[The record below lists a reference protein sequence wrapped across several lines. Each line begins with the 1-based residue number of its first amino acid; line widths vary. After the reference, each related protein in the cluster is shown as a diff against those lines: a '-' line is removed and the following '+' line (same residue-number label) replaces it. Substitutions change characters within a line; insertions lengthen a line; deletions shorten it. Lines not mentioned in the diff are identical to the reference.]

1 MAGRIQLF
9 RSFARCLLCYAIT
22 RWTVTAVL
30 ARSTSHRPRA
40 DVSACKLAANS
51 DVYLS
56 AGFGYE
62 LNCAPSTGTLN
73 AFMIFVDF
81 DDEPAIETPQSLHDF
96 FLPAAAEWYTT
107 SSYGALT
114 LNVTAD
120 TSRFYRMPVTAA
132 SYGWAR
138 GLSYETHEKYIQD
151 ALDAY
156 NQTIPPTDVLY
167 VVPTANAAAIS
178 FSPTFMGD
186 VQTRAGVYVAKKSV
200 TFGLDAYK
208 TWKYLVLNHET
219 GHTMCLPDYYPFN
232 GSATGLFIG
241 GWDLMGLISGPSPD
255 YFAWDKWRLG
265 WLSDEQIDCVAEAGS
280 TTHTLTP
287 LEEAGGSKAVVIKHD
302 GTNVLAAELRSAS
315 GLDSASCST
324 GVLLYTISTTTAT
337 GEGPVRVLD
346 ATPGSSGCAGDKLN
360 DAPLS
365 LKGTSS
371 YTVPGWGIKVTVVS
385 ESSDGTE
392 IKVDVS

>member
-1 MAGRIQLF
+1 MRGSAWLAFVGAVSAG
-9 RSFARCLLCYAIT
+9 
-22 RWTVTAVL
+22 TAPQ
-30 ARSTSHRPRA
+30 HRPRA
-40 DVSACKLAANS
+40 DISACKLAADS

-81 DDEPAIETPQSLHDF
+81 DDEGAVETPQSLHDF
-96 FLPAAAEWYTT
+96 FLPAAAEWYAT
-107 SSYGALT
+107 SSYGALA

-120 TSRFYRMPVTAA
+120 TSRFYRMPAAAA

-138 GLSYETHEKYIQD
+138 GLSYETHQTYIQD

-156 NQTIPPTDVLY
+156 GQAIPETDVLY
-167 VVPTANAAAIS
+167 VVPTANATSIS

-186 VQTRAGVYVAKKSV
+186 VETRAGVYVAKKSV
-200 TFGLDAYK
+200 TFGLDAYR

-265 WLSDEQIDCVAEAGS
+265 WLSDDQIECVAEAGS

-287 LEEAGGSKAVVIKHD
+287 LEKAGGSKAVVIKHS
-302 GTNVLAAELRSAS
+302 GTDVLVAELRTADS
-315 GLDSASCST
+315 LDAASCAT

-346 ATPGSSGCAGDKLN
+346 ATPSSAGCAGDKLN
-360 DAPLS
+360 DATLN
-365 LKGTSS
+365 LAGTSS
-371 YTVPGWGIKVTVVS
+371 YTIAQWGVTVTVVS
-385 ESSDGTE
+385 ESDDGVE
-392 IKVDVS
+392 IEVEVA

>member
-1 MAGRIQLF
+1 MSGFIEPCQVAMRGLAWYTITAWMIAVAA
-9 RSFARCLLCYAIT
+9 ARAAHL
-22 RWTVTAVL
+22 
-30 ARSTSHRPRA
+30 HPRA
-40 DVSACKLAANS
+40 DISACKLPANNN
-51 DVYLS
+51 VYLS

-62 LNCAPSTGTLN
+62 LNCAPSTGALN

-81 DDEPAIETPQSLHDF
+81 DDEKAIETPQSLHDF
-96 FLPAAAEWYTT
+96 FLPAAAEWYAT
-107 SSYGALT
+107 SSYGGLT

-120 TSRFYRMPVTAA
+120 TSRFYRMPATAA

-138 GLSYETHEKYIQD
+138 GLSYEAHQKYIQD
-151 ALDAY
+151 ALDVY
-156 NQTIPPTDVLY
+156 GKTIAPTDVLY

-186 VQTRAGVYVAKKSV
+186 VETRSGVYVAKKSV

-265 WLSDEQIDCVAEAGS
+265 WLSDEQIDCVAGAGS
-280 TTHTLTP
+280 TTHRLTP
-287 LEEAGGSKAVVIKHD
+287 LEKPGGSKAVVVKHNS
-302 GTNVLAAELRSAS
+302 TNVLVAELRSAI
-315 GLDSASCST
+315 GLDSASCAT
-324 GVLLYTISTTTAT
+324 GVLLYTVSTTTAT
-337 GEGPVRVLD
+337 GEGPVRVVD
-346 ATPGSSGCAGDKLN
+346 ATPSSSGCAGDKLN
-360 DAPLS
+360 DATLS
-365 LKGTSS
+365 LEGTSS
-371 YTVPGWGIKVTVVS
+371 YAISEWGVKVTVLS
-385 ESSDGTE
+385 ESSDGVE
-392 IKVDVS
+392 IKVEIS

>member
-1 MAGRIQLF
+1 MAGLTHPFRIL
-9 RSFARCLLCYAIT
+9 AWCLVWYIT
-22 RWTVTAVL
+22 LRATAS
-30 ARSTSHRPRA
+30 AATTTTPHRPRA
-40 DVSACKLAANS
+40 DVSACKLAANN

-81 DDEPAIETPQSLHDF
+81 DDAPAIETTQSLHDF
-96 FLPAAAEWYTT
+96 FLPAAAEWYAE

-114 LNVTAD
+114 LDVTAD

-151 ALDAY
+151 VLDVY
-156 NQTIPPTDVLY
+156 NQTIAPTDVLY

-219 GHTMCLPDYYPFN
+219 GHTTCLPDYYPFN

-241 GWDLMGLISGPSPD
+241 GWDLMGLIR
-255 YFAWDKWRLG
+255 YL
-265 WLSDEQIDCVAEAGS
+265 
-280 TTHTLTP
+280 
-287 LEEAGGSKAVVIKHD
+287 
-302 GTNVLAAELRSAS
+302 
-315 GLDSASCST
+315 
-324 GVLLYTISTTTAT
+324 
-337 GEGPVRVLD
+337 
-346 ATPGSSGCAGDKLN
+346 
-360 DAPLS
+360 
-365 LKGTSS
+365 GTS
-371 YTVPGWGIKVTVVS
+371 
-385 ESSDGTE
+385 
-392 IKVDVS
+392 

>member
-1 MAGRIQLF
+1 MRGLAW
-9 RSFARCLLCYAIT
+9 CTTIT
-22 RWTVTAVL
+22 AWITA
-30 ARSTSHRPRA
+30 AAPAKAHPSPRA
-40 DVSACKLAANS
+40 DIATCKLAANS
-51 DVYLS
+51 NVYLS

-81 DDEPAIETPQSLHDF
+81 DDQQAIETPQSLHDF
-96 FLPAAAEWYTT
+96 FLPAAAEWYAT
-107 SSYGALT
+107 SSYGALA

-120 TSRFYRMPVTAA
+120 TSRFYRMPATAA

-138 GLSYETHEKYIQD
+138 GLSYETHQKYIQD

-156 NQTIPPTDVLY
+156 GKTIAPTDVLY

-186 VQTRAGVYVAKKSV
+186 VTTRSGVYVAKKSV

-265 WLSDEQIDCVAEAGS
+265 WLADAQIDCVAEAGS
-280 TTHTLTP
+280 TRHSLTP
-287 LEEAGGSKAVVIKHD
+287 LETAGGSKAVVIKHNSTD
-302 GTNVLAAELRSAS
+302 VLVAELRTAT

-324 GVLLYTISTTTAT
+324 GVLLYTVSTTTAT

-346 ATPGSSGCAGDKLN
+346 ATPTSSGCAGDKLN

-371 YTVPGWGIKVTVVS
+371 YTVSEWGVKVTVLSETADGVEIQVEVS
-385 ESSDGTE
+385 
-392 IKVDVS
+392 

>member
-1 MAGRIQLF
+1 MLIIEVLEYRKQL
-9 RSFARCLLCYAIT
+9 AYNAEN
-22 RWTVTAVL
+22 
-30 ARSTSHRPRA
+30 ARSRPRA
-40 DVSACKLAANS
+40 DSSTCKIAANS
-51 DVYLS
+51 NVYLS
-56 AGFGYE
+56 AGFGYD
-62 LNCAPSTGTLN
+62 LNCAPSTGTLS

-81 DDEPAIETPQSLHDF
+81 ADQTAIETPQSLYDF
-96 FLPAAAEWYTT
+96 FLPAAAEWYAT

-120 TSRFYRMPVTAA
+120 TSRFHRMPATAA
-132 SYGWAR
+132 SYGWER
-138 GLSYETHEKYIQD
+138 GLSYETHQKYIQD

-156 NQTIPPTDVLY
+156 GKAIPPTDVLY

-186 VQTRAGVYVAKKSV
+186 VTTRAGTYVAKKSV

-265 WLSDEQIDCVAEAGS
+265 WLSDEQIACVAERGS

-287 LEEAGGSKAVVIKHD
+287 LEKPGGSKAVVVKHS
-302 GTNVLAAELRSAS
+302 GTDVLVAELRSAS
-315 GLDSASCST
+315 GLDSVSCST
-324 GVLLYTISTTTAT
+324 GVLLYTVSTTTAT
-337 GEGPVRVLD
+337 GEGPIRVLD
-346 ATPGSSGCAGDKLN
+346 ATPRSSGCAGDKLN

-371 YTVPGWGIKVTVVS
+371 YTVPGWGIKVTVIS
-385 ESSDGTE
+385 ESNNKVD
-392 IKVDVS
+392 IKVEVS

>member
-1 MAGRIQLF
+1 MRSLRAVMQSSAWLAFAG
-9 RSFARCLLCYAIT
+9 
-22 RWTVTAVL
+22 AVS
-30 ARSTSHRPRA
+30 AGIASHNRLRA
-40 DVSACKLAANS
+40 DISACKLAANS

-62 LNCAPSTGTLN
+62 LNCAPSTGTLH

-81 DDEPAIETPQSLHDF
+81 DDQGAVETPQSLYDF
-96 FLPAAAEWYTT
+96 FLPAAAEWYAT

-120 TSRFYRMPVTAA
+120 TSRFYRMPGTAA
-132 SYGWAR
+132 SYGWER
-138 GLSYETHEKYIQD
+138 GLGYETHRTYIQD

-156 NQTIPPTDVLY
+156 GRAVPETDVFY
-167 VVPTANAAAIS
+167 VVPTANATSIS

-186 VQTRAGVYVAKKSV
+186 VETRAGVYVAKKSV
-200 TFGLDAYK
+200 TFGLDAYR
-208 TWKYLVLNHET
+208 TWKYPVLNHET

-265 WLSDEQIDCVAEAGS
+265 WLSDDQIECVAESGS

-287 LEEAGGSKAVVIKHD
+287 LERAGGSKAVVIKNS
-302 GTNVLAAELRSAS
+302 GTDVLVAELRTADS
-315 GLDSASCST
+315 LNSASCAA

-346 ATPGSSGCAGDKLN
+346 ATPGSAGCAGDILN
-360 DAPLS
+360 DATLN
-365 LKGTSS
+365 LAGTSS
-371 YTVPGWGIKVTVVS
+371 YTIDQWGVTVTVLS
-385 ESSDGTE
+385 ESDDGVE
-392 IKVDVS
+392 IEVEVSY

>member
-1 MAGRIQLF
+1 MVNAVRLLETTLRMAAWYTIIALILPFASAKDTRPHS
-9 RSFARCLLCYAIT
+9 RSDI
-22 RWTVTAVL
+22 
-30 ARSTSHRPRA
+30 
-40 DVSACKLAANS
+40 SACKLAANS
-51 DVYLS
+51 NVYLS

-62 LNCAPSTGTLN
+62 LNCAPSIGTLS

-81 DDEPAIETPQSLHDF
+81 ADQTAIETPQSLYDF
-96 FLPAAAEWYTT
+96 FLPAAAEWYAT

-120 TSRFYRMPVTAA
+120 TSRFYRMPAKA
-132 SYGWAR
+132 DSYGWQR
-138 GLSYETHEKYIQD
+138 GLSYEMHQNYIQD

-156 NQTIPPTDVLY
+156 GKTIPPTDVLY

-186 VQTRAGVYVAKKSV
+186 VMTRGGAYVAKKSV

-241 GWDLMGLISGPSPD
+241 GWDLMGPRSGPSPD

-265 WLSDEQIDCVAEAGS
+265 WLSDGQIDCVAETGS

-287 LEEAGGSKAVVIKHD
+287 LENPGGSKAVVIKHSSTD
-302 GTNVLAAELRSAS
+302 VLVAELRSAG

-324 GVLLYTISTTTAT
+324 GVLLYTVSTTTAT

-365 LKGTSS
+365 LRGTSS

-385 ESSDGTE
+385 ESNDGVD
-392 IKVDVS
+392 IKVEVS

>member
-1 MAGRIQLF
+1 MVNPIQLLETAL
-9 RSFARCLLCYAIT
+9 RMAAWYTIISLILPFASAKDT
-22 RWTVTAVL
+22 RP
-30 ARSTSHRPRA
+30 RPRA
-40 DVSACKLAANS
+40 DISACKLAANS
-51 DVYLS
+51 NVYLS

-62 LNCAPSTGTLN
+62 LNCAPSTGTLS

-81 DDEPAIETPQSLHDF
+81 ADQAAIETPQSLYDF
-96 FLPAAAEWYTT
+96 FLPAAAEWYAT

-120 TSRFYRMPVTAA
+120 TSRFYRMPAKA
-132 SYGWAR
+132 DSYGWQR
-138 GLSYETHEKYIQD
+138 GLSYEMHQKYIQD

-156 NQTIPPTDVLY
+156 GKTIPPTDVLY

-186 VQTRAGVYVAKKSV
+186 VKTRDGTYVAKKSV
-200 TFGLDAYK
+200 TFGLDAYE

-265 WLSDEQIDCVAEAGS
+265 WLSDEQISCVAETGS

-287 LEEAGGSKAVVIKHD
+287 LEKPGGSKAVVIKHSSTD
-302 GTNVLAAELRSAS
+302 VLVAELRSAS

-324 GVLLYTISTTTAT
+324 GVLLYTVSTTTAT
-337 GEGPVRVLD
+337 GEGPIRVLD
-346 ATPGSSGCAGDKLN
+346 TTPGSSGCAGDKLN

-365 LKGTSS
+365 LGGISS

-385 ESSDGTE
+385 ESNGS
-392 IKVDVS
+392 VDVRVEVS

>member
-1 MAGRIQLF
+1 MTGLIQPFRI
-9 RSFARCLLCYAIT
+9 SVWCLMLCAIT
-22 RWTVTAVL
+22 EWVMISTSAI
-30 ARSTSHRPRA
+30 ATSHRPQT
-40 DVSACKLAANS
+40 DISACKLAANS

-81 DDEPAIETPQSLHDF
+81 DDEQAIETPQSLHDF
-96 FLPAAAEWYTT
+96 FLPAAAEWYAT

-120 TSRFYRMPVTAA
+120 TSRFYRMPATAA

-265 WLSDEQIDCVAEAGS
+265 WLSDEQIDCIAETGS
-280 TTHTLTP
+280 TTHMLTP
-287 LEEAGGSKAVVIKHD
+287 LEQTGGSKAVVIKHNSTD
-302 GTNVLAAELRSAS
+302 VLVAELRSTN

-324 GVLLYTISTTTAT
+324 GVLLYTVSTITAT
-337 GEGPVRVLD
+337 GDGPVRVLD
-346 ATPGSSGCAGDKLN
+346 ATPGSNGCAGDELN

-365 LKGTSS
+365 LKGTNS
-371 YTVPGWGIKVTVVS
+371 YTVSEWGIKVTIVD

-392 IKVDVS
+392 IRVDVS

>member
-1 MAGRIQLF
+1 MQLIQVATWIL
-9 RSFARCLLCYAIT
+9 SWLTSTGPATARADPLQ
-22 RWTVTAVL
+22 
-30 ARSTSHRPRA
+30 PRA
-40 DVSACKLAANS
+40 DVSACKIAAHS

-81 DDEPAIETPQSLHDF
+81 DDQPAIETPQSLYDF
-96 FLPAAAEWYTT
+96 FLPAAAEWYAT

-120 TSRFYRMPVTAA
+120 TSRFYRMPAA
-132 SYGWAR
+132 ASSYGWAR
-138 GLSYETHEKYIQD
+138 GLSYETHQVYIQD
-151 ALDAY
+151 ALEAY
-156 NQTIPPTDVLY
+156 GKAISPTDVLY
-167 VVPTANAAAIS
+167 IVPTANATAIS

-186 VQTRAGVYVAKKSV
+186 VETRAGAYVAKKSV
-200 TFGLDAYK
+200 TFGLDAYR

-265 WLSDEQIDCVAEAGS
+265 WLVDDQIECVAEAGS
-280 TTHTLTP
+280 STYTLTP
-287 LEEAGGSKAVVIKHD
+287 LETVGGSKAVVIKHNS
-302 GTNVLAAELRSAS
+302 TSVLVAELRTADS
-315 GLDSASCST
+315 LDAASCST

-337 GEGPVRVLD
+337 GEGPVRVVD
-346 ATPGSSGCAGDKLN
+346 GTPGSGGCAGDRLN

-365 LKGTSS
+365 LDGTSS
-371 YTVPGWGIKVTVVS
+371 FTRREWGITVTVVG
-385 ESSDGTE
+385 ESSNGVE
-392 IKVDVS
+392 ISVVVS

>member
-1 MAGRIQLF
+1 MAGLVQLF
-9 RSFARCLLCYAIT
+9 RVSAWHSVWHVITAWAIASAAA
-22 RWTVTAVL
+22 TAPQ
-30 ARSTSHRPRA
+30 HRPRA
-40 DVSACKLAANS
+40 DISACKLAADN

-81 DDEPAIETPQSLHDF
+81 DDEQAIETPQSLHDF
-96 FLPAAAEWYTT
+96 FLPAAAEWYAT

-120 TSRFYRMPVTAA
+120 ISRFYRMPATAA

-138 GLSYETHEKYIQD
+138 GLSYEAHEKYIQD

-156 NQTIPPTDVLY
+156 GKTISPTDVLY

-287 LEEAGGSKAVVIKHD
+287 LEEAGGSKAVVIKHNSTD
-302 GTNVLAAELRSAS
+302 VLVAELRSAD

-324 GVLLYTISTTTAT
+324 GVLLYTVSTTTAT

-365 LKGTSS
+365 LEGTTS
-371 YTVPGWGIKVTVVS
+371 YTIPDWGVQVTVVS

>member
-1 MAGRIQLF
+1 MSGSLRVA
-9 RSFARCLLCYAIT
+9 ARGLAWRTIT
-22 RWTVTAVL
+22 AWLIAVTSATRL
-30 ARSTSHRPRA
+30 RPKA
-40 DVSACKLAANS
+40 DISACKLAANS
-51 DVYLS
+51 NVYLS

-81 DDEPAIETPQSLHDF
+81 DDQKATETPQSLHDF
-96 FLPAAAEWYTT
+96 FLPAAAEWYAA

-138 GLSYETHEKYIQD
+138 GLSYETHQRYIQD

-156 NQTIPPTDVLY
+156 GKTIPHTDVLY

-186 VQTRAGVYVAKKSV
+186 VETRAGVYVAKKSV

-265 WLSDEQIDCVAEAGS
+265 WLSDEQIDCVTGAGS
-280 TTHTLTP
+280 TTHKLTP
-287 LEEAGGSKAVVIKHD
+287 LEKAGGSKAVVIKHNS
-302 GTNVLAAELRSAS
+302 TNVLVAELRSAN

-324 GVLLYTISTTTAT
+324 GVLLYTVSTTTAT
-337 GEGPVRVLD
+337 GEGPVRVVD
-346 ATPGSSGCAGDKLN
+346 ATPGSSGCAGDRLN
-360 DAPLS
+360 DATLS
-365 LKGTSS
+365 LKGVTSYAIS
-371 YTVPGWGIKVTVVS
+371 EWGVKVTILS
-385 ESSDGTE
+385 ETGDGVE
-392 IKVDVS
+392 IKIEVS

>member
-1 MAGRIQLF
+1 MAGLTHPFRIL
-9 RSFARCLLCYAIT
+9 AWCLVWYIT
-22 RWTVTAVL
+22 LRATAS
-30 ARSTSHRPRA
+30 AATTTTPHRPRA
-40 DVSACKLAANS
+40 DVSACKLAANN

-81 DDEPAIETPQSLHDF
+81 DDAPAIETTQSLHDF
-96 FLPAAAEWYTT
+96 FLPAAAEWYAE
-107 SSYGALT
+107 SSYGAFT
-114 LNVTAD
+114 LDVTAD

-151 ALDAY
+151 VLDVY
-156 NQTIPPTDVLY
+156 NQTIAPTDVLY

-241 GWDLMGLISGPSPD
+241 GWDLMGLIR
-255 YFAWDKWRLG
+255 YL
-265 WLSDEQIDCVAEAGS
+265 
-280 TTHTLTP
+280 
-287 LEEAGGSKAVVIKHD
+287 
-302 GTNVLAAELRSAS
+302 
-315 GLDSASCST
+315 
-324 GVLLYTISTTTAT
+324 
-337 GEGPVRVLD
+337 
-346 ATPGSSGCAGDKLN
+346 
-360 DAPLS
+360 
-365 LKGTSS
+365 GTS
-371 YTVPGWGIKVTVVS
+371 
-385 ESSDGTE
+385 
-392 IKVDVS
+392 

>member
-1 MAGRIQLF
+1 
-9 RSFARCLLCYAIT
+9 
-22 RWTVTAVL
+22 
-30 ARSTSHRPRA
+30 
-40 DVSACKLAANS
+40 
-51 DVYLS
+51 
-56 AGFGYE
+56 
-62 LNCAPSTGTLN
+62 
-73 AFMIFVDF
+73 MIFVDF
-81 DDEPAIETPQSLHDF
+81 SDGPAIETPQSLYDF
-96 FLPAAAEWYTT
+96 FVPEAAEWYAT

-120 TSRFYRMPVTAA
+120 TSGFYRMPATAA
-132 SYGWAR
+132 SYNWDR
-138 GLSYETHEKYIQD
+138 GLSYLVHQEYIQD

-156 NQTIPPTDVLY
+156 GKAIPPTDVLY
-167 VVPTANAAAIS
+167 IVPTKNAAAIT
-178 FSPTFMGD
+178 FSPTFLND
-186 VQTRAGVYVAKKSV
+186 VQTRAGVHVAKSSV
-200 TFGLDAYK
+200 TFGYDAYQ

-219 GHTMCLPDYYPFN
+219 GHTMCLPDYYPIN

-287 LEEAGGSKAVVIKHD
+287 LENEGGSKAVVIKHD
-302 GTNVLAAELRSAS
+302 DTNALVAELRSAS
-315 GLDSASCST
+315 SLDSASCST
-324 GVLLYTISTTTAT
+324 GVLLYTVSTTVST

-365 LKGTSS
+365 LDGTSS
-371 YTVPGWGIKVTVVS
+371 FTVEEWAVKITVLT
-385 ESSDGTE
+385 ESSNEVE
-392 IKVDVS
+392 IQVDLA

>member
-1 MAGRIQLF
+1 MMADLTYLF
-9 RSFARCLLCYAIT
+9 RILAWCLVWNIT
-22 RWTVTAVL
+22 LRATAS
-30 ARSTSHRPRA
+30 AATATTPHRPRA
-40 DVSACKLAANS
+40 DVSACKLAANN

-81 DDEPAIETPQSLHDF
+81 DDAPAIETTQSLHDF
-96 FLPAAAEWYTT
+96 FLPAAAEWYAG

-156 NQTIPPTDVLY
+156 NQTIAPTDVLY

-287 LEEAGGSKAVVIKHD
+287 LETTGGSKAVVIKHNSTD
-302 GTNVLAAELRSAS
+302 VLVVELRSAD
-315 GLDSASCST
+315 GLDSASCTT

-346 ATPGSSGCAGDKLN
+346 TTPASGGCAGDELN

-365 LKGTSS
+365 LAGTTS
-371 YTVPGWGIKVTVVS
+371 YTVSEWGITVTVVR

-392 IKVDVS
+392 IQIDVS

>member
-1 MAGRIQLF
+1 MIITACIAA
-9 RSFARCLLCYAIT
+9 FAS
-22 RWTVTAVL
+22 
-30 ARSTSHRPRA
+30 ARATHHHPRA
-40 DVSACKLAANS
+40 DISACKLAANL

-62 LNCAPSTGTLN
+62 ANCAPSTGTLS

-81 DDEPAIETPQSLHDF
+81 IDEQAIETPQSLYDF
-96 FLPAAAEWYTT
+96 FLPAAAEWYAT
-107 SSYGALT
+107 SSYGALA

-120 TSRFYRMPVTAA
+120 TSRFYRMPAA
-132 SYGWAR
+132 ATSYGWER
-138 GLSYETHEKYIQD
+138 GLSSATHQKYIQD

-156 NQTIPPTDVLY
+156 GETIPPTDVLY

-186 VQTRAGVYVAKKSV
+186 KSV

-232 GSATGLFIG
+232 GSATGLYIG

-287 LEEAGGSKAVVIKHD
+287 LGTTGGSKAVVIKHNSTD
-302 GTNVLAAELRSAS
+302 ALVAELRSAN
-315 GLDSASCST
+315 GLDFASCST
-324 GVLLYTISTTTAT
+324 GMLLYTVSTITET

-346 ATPGSSGCAGDKLN
+346 ATPGSGGCLGDELN

-365 LKGTSS
+365 LKGTAS
-371 YTVPGWGIKVTVVS
+371 YTVPGWGINVTIVS
-385 ESSDGTE
+385 EAGDGVE
-392 IKVDVS
+392 IAVEVS

>member
-1 MAGRIQLF
+1 MRGLF
-9 RSFARCLLCYAIT
+9 WYTTTAWLV
-22 RWTVTAVL
+22 VTAS
-30 ARSTSHRPRA
+30 ARAHPSPRA
-40 DVSACKLAANS
+40 DISTCKLAANS
-51 DVYLS
+51 NVYLS

-81 DDEPAIETPQSLHDF
+81 DDQQAIETPQSLHDF
-96 FLPAAAEWYTT
+96 FLPAAAQWYAT

-120 TSRFYRMPVTAA
+120 TSRFYRMPAAAA

-138 GLSYETHEKYIQD
+138 GLSYETHQKYIQD

-156 NQTIPPTDVLY
+156 GKTIPPTDVLY

-186 VQTRAGVYVAKKSV
+186 VTTRSGVYVAKKSV

-265 WLSDEQIDCVAEAGS
+265 WLADEQIDCVAEAGS
-280 TTHTLTP
+280 TRHRLTP
-287 LEEAGGSKAVVIKHD
+287 LEKAGGSKAVVVKHNS
-302 GTNVLAAELRSAS
+302 TNVLVAELRTAS

-324 GVLLYTISTTTAT
+324 GVLLYTVSTTTAT
-337 GEGPVRVLD
+337 GEGPVRVVD
-346 ATPGSSGCAGDKLN
+346 ATPGSSGV
-360 DAPLS
+360 S
-365 LKGTSS
+365 E
-371 YTVPGWGIKVTVVS
+371 WGVKVTVLSETADGVEIQVEVS
-385 ESSDGTE
+385 
-392 IKVDVS
+392 

>member
-1 MAGRIQLF
+1 MMRLF
-9 RSFARCLLCYAIT
+9 RTAIWGLSPWLALPGVVSART
-22 RWTVTAVL
+22 EP
-30 ARSTSHRPRA
+30 HRPRA
-40 DVSACKLAANS
+40 DISACKLAADS

-62 LNCAPSTGTLN
+62 LNCAPSTGTLS

-81 DDEPAIETPQSLHDF
+81 DDQGAVETPQSLRDF
-96 FLPAAAEWYTT
+96 FLPAAAEWYAA
-107 SSYGALT
+107 SSYGALA

-120 TSRFYRMPVTAA
+120 TSRFYRMPAAAA

-138 GLSYETHEKYIQD
+138 GLSYEAHQTYIQD

-156 NQTIPPTDVLY
+156 GQAIPPTDVLY
-167 VVPTANAAAIS
+167 VVPTANATAIS

-186 VQTRAGVYVAKKSV
+186 VETRAGVYVAKKSV
-200 TFGLDAYK
+200 TFGLDAYR

-265 WLSDEQIDCVAEAGS
+265 WLSDDQIECVAEAGS
-280 TTHTLTP
+280 STHTLTP
-287 LEEAGGSKAVVIKHD
+287 LEKAGGSKAVVIKHSATD
-302 GTNVLAAELRSAS
+302 VLVAELRTADS
-315 GLDSASCST
+315 LDSASCAT

-346 ATPGSSGCAGDKLN
+346 ATPSSAGCAGDRLN
-360 DAPLS
+360 DAPLN
-365 LKGTSS
+365 LAGTSS
-371 YTVPGWGIKVTVVS
+371 YTVTQWGVTVTVVS
-385 ESSDGTE
+385 ESNDGVE
-392 IKVDVS
+392 IEVEVS

>member
-1 MAGRIQLF
+1 MTRFIQLCQAVE
-9 RSFARCLLCYAIT
+9 RWLTWCTITTWMVAIT
-22 RWTVTAVL
+22 SARAV
-30 ARSTSHRPRA
+30 HPRPRG
-40 DVSACKLAANS
+40 DVSACKLAADSN
-51 DVYLS
+51 VYLS

-81 DDEPAIETPQSLHDF
+81 SDQEATETPQSLHDF
-96 FLPAAAEWYTT
+96 FLPAAAEWYAT

-120 TSRFYRMPVTAA
+120 TSRFYRMPATAA

-138 GLSYETHEKYIQD
+138 GLSYETHQKYIQD

-156 NQTIPPTDVLY
+156 GQTIEPTDVLY

-186 VQTRAGVYVAKKSV
+186 VTTRAGVYVAKKSV
-200 TFGLDAYK
+200 TFGLDAYT

-287 LEEAGGSKAVVIKHD
+287 IENAGGSKAVVIKHNS
-302 GTNVLAAELRSAS
+302 TNVLVAELRSAN

-324 GVLLYTISTTTAT
+324 GVLLYTVSTTTAT
-337 GEGPVRVLD
+337 GEGPVRVVD
-346 ATPGSSGCAGDKLN
+346 VTPRSDGCAGDKLN
-360 DAPLS
+360 DATLS
-365 LKGTSS
+365 SKGTSS
-371 YTVPGWGIKVTVVS
+371 YTISEWGVKVTVLS
-385 ESSDGTE
+385 ESGDGVE
-392 IKVDVS
+392 IKVEVS

>member
-1 MAGRIQLF
+1 MADIAGLF
-9 RSFARCLLCYAIT
+9 RAMLRGLAWYAI
-22 RWTVTAVL
+22 
-30 ARSTSHRPRA
+30 STSILVSASAASPTEPRA

-51 DVYLS
+51 NVYLS

-73 AFMIFVDF
+73 AFMLFVDF
-81 DDEPAIETPQSLHDF
+81 SDAPAIEAPQSLHDF
-96 FLPAAAEWYTT
+96 FLPAAAEWYAT

-120 TSRFYRMPVTAA
+120 TSRFHRMPVTAA

-138 GLSYETHEKYIQD
+138 GLSYETHQTYIQD
-151 ALDAY
+151 ALAAY
-156 NQTIPPTDVLY
+156 GKTIPPTDVLY

-186 VQTRAGVYVAKKSV
+186 VKTRAGVYVAKKSV

-241 GWDLMGLISGPSPD
+241 GWDLMGLI
-255 YFAWDKWRLG
+255 RQ
-265 WLSDEQIDCVAEAGS
+265 E
-280 TTHTLTP
+280 
-287 LEEAGGSKAVVIKHD
+287 
-302 GTNVLAAELRSAS
+302 
-315 GLDSASCST
+315 
-324 GVLLYTISTTTAT
+324 
-337 GEGPVRVLD
+337 
-346 ATPGSSGCAGDKLN
+346 N
-360 DAPLS
+360 D
-365 LKGTSS
+365 
-371 YTVPGWGIKVTVVS
+371 
-385 ESSDGTE
+385 
-392 IKVDVS
+392 

>member
-1 MAGRIQLF
+1 MLLF
-9 RSFARCLLCYAIT
+9 R
-22 RWTVTAVL
+22 TANRGLAWLTL
-30 ARSTSHRPRA
+30 ARVVWARTEPHRPRA
-40 DVSACKLAANS
+40 DISACKLAADN

-81 DDEPAIETPQSLHDF
+81 DDQGATETPQSLHDF
-96 FLPAAAEWYTT
+96 FLPAAAEWYAA
-107 SSYGALT
+107 SSYGALA

-120 TSRFYRMPVTAA
+120 TSRFYRMPAA
-132 SYGWAR
+132 ADSYGWAR
-138 GLSYETHEKYIQD
+138 GLSYETHQTYIQD

-156 NQTIPPTDVLY
+156 GQTIPPTDVLY
-167 VVPTANAAAIS
+167 VVPTANATAIS

-186 VQTRAGVYVAKKSV
+186 VETRAGVYVAKKSV
-200 TFGLDAYK
+200 TFGLDAYR

-265 WLSDEQIDCVAEAGS
+265 WLSDDQIECVAEAGS

-287 LEEAGGSKAVVIKHD
+287 LEKAGGSKAVVIKHNNTD
-302 GTNVLAAELRSAS
+302 VLVAELRTADS
-315 GLDSASCST
+315 LDSASCAT
-324 GVLLYTISTTTAT
+324 GVLLYTISTKTAT

-346 ATPGSSGCAGDKLN
+346 ATPSSGGCAGDKLN
-360 DAPLS
+360 DAPLN
-365 LKGTSS
+365 LAGTSS
-371 YTVPGWGIKVTVVS
+371 YTIAQWGVTVTVVS
-385 ESSDGTE
+385 ESSDSAE
-392 IKVDVS
+392 IEVKVL

>member
-1 MAGRIQLF
+1 MGSSHILEATLRGAIWF
-9 RSFARCLLCYAIT
+9 AIT
-22 RWTVTAVL
+22 ACIPIFVSAED
-30 ARSTSHRPRA
+30 ARSRPRA
-40 DVSACKLAANS
+40 DSSACKIAANS
-51 DVYLS
+51 NVYLS

-62 LNCAPSTGTLN
+62 LNCAPSTGTLS

-81 DDEPAIETPQSLHDF
+81 ADQTAIETPQGLYDF
-96 FLPAAAEWYTT
+96 FLPAAAEWYAT

-120 TSRFYRMPVTAA
+120 TSRFYRMPATAA
-132 SYGWAR
+132 SYGWER
-138 GLSYETHEKYIQD
+138 GLSYETHQKYIQD

-156 NQTIPPTDVLY
+156 GKTIPPTDVLY

-186 VQTRAGVYVAKKSV
+186 VTTRAGTYVAKKSV

-265 WLSDEQIDCVAEAGS
+265 WLSDEQIACVAARGS

-287 LEEAGGSKAVVIKHD
+287 LEKSGGSKAVVVKHN
-302 GTNVLAAELRSAS
+302 GTDVLVAELRSAS

-324 GVLLYTISTTTAT
+324 GVLLYTVSTTTAT
-337 GEGPVRVLD
+337 GEGPIRVLD
-346 ATPGSSGCAGDKLN
+346 ATPRSSGCAGDKLN

-371 YTVPGWGIKVTVVS
+371 YTIPGWGIKVTVIS
-385 ESSDGTE
+385 ESNDGVNV
-392 IKVDVS
+392 KVEVS

>member
-1 MAGRIQLF
+1 MELF
-9 RSFARCLLCYAIT
+9 RHVMRGLT
-22 RWTVTAVL
+22 WTALIGVAL
-30 ARSTSHRPRA
+30 ARTGLHRPRA
-40 DVSACKLAANS
+40 DISACKLAANN

-73 AFMIFVDF
+73 AFMFFVDF
-81 DDEPAIETPQSLHDF
+81 SDQAATETPQSLHDF
-96 FLPAAAEWYTT
+96 FLPAAAEWYGT
-107 SSYGALT
+107 SSYGALN

-132 SYGWAR
+132 SYGWDR
-138 GLSYETHEKYIQD
+138 GLSYETHQKYIQD

-156 NQTIPPTDVLY
+156 GKTIPATDVLY
-167 VVPTANAAAIS
+167 VVPTENAKAIS

-186 VQTRAGVYVAKKSV
+186 VETRAGVYVAKKSV
-200 TFGLDAYK
+200 TFGLDAYT

-265 WLSDEQIDCVAEAGS
+265 WLSDDQIECVSGAGS
-280 TTHTLTP
+280 STHTLTP
-287 LEEAGGSKAVVIKHD
+287 LEKTGGPKAVVIKHNS
-302 GTNVLAAELRSAS
+302 TNVLVAELRTADS
-315 GLDSASCST
+315 LDAASCST
-324 GVLLYTISTTTAT
+324 GVLLYTVSTATAT

-346 ATPGSSGCAGDKLN
+346 TTPSSGGCAGDKLN

-371 YTVPGWGIKVTVVS
+371 YTVPQWGVKVTVVK
-385 ESSDGTE
+385 ESSDGVD
-392 IKVDVS
+392 IKVEVS

>member
-1 MAGRIQLF
+1 MADITRLF
-9 RSFARCLLCYAIT
+9 RVALRGLVSFA
-22 RWTVTAVL
+22 V
-30 ARSTSHRPRA
+30 STSIIGCASATAPVQPRA
-40 DVSACKLAANS
+40 DVSACKLAANNN
-51 DVYLS
+51 VYLS

-81 DDEPAIETPQSLHDF
+81 SDSPAIETPQSLHDF
-96 FLPAAAEWYTT
+96 FLPAAAEWYAT

-114 LNVTAD
+114 LNITAD
-120 TSRFYRMPVTAA
+120 TSRFYRMPVTAS

-138 GLSYETHEKYIQD
+138 GLSYETHQKYIQD
-151 ALDAY
+151 ALAAY
-156 NQTIPPTDVLY
+156 GKTIPPTDVFY

-186 VQTRAGVYVAKKSV
+186 VKTRAGAYVAKKSV

-265 WLSDEQIDCVAEAGS
+265 WLSDKQIECVAGAGS
-280 TTHTLTP
+280 STHTLTP
-287 LEEAGGSKAVVIKHD
+287 LEKTGGLKAVVIKHNS
-302 GTNVLAAELRSAS
+302 TNVLVAELRTAS
-315 GLDSASCST
+315 SLNSASCST
-324 GVLLYTISTTTAT
+324 GVLLYTVSTTTAT
-337 GEGPVRVLD
+337 GEGPIRVLD
-346 ATPGSSGCAGDKLN
+346 ATPGSGGCAGDRLN

-365 LKGTSS
+365 LKGSS
-371 YTVPGWGIKVTVVS
+371 TYSVPGWGVKVTVTS
-385 ESSDGTE
+385 ESSDGTQ